1 LRYKASFF
9 SGAISPLFIC
19 VYTVVPAGEGLRGE
33 GFRNFHVT
41 QEKSGRIGSLAS
53 SERGGKASQADL
65 AAYSLFLI

>member
-1 LRYKASFF
+1 
-9 SGAISPLFIC
+9 